1 MGYVDVGPM
10 RMFYDEQGPADA
22 PVLVLLHG
30 GMGIAADAVYGWAG
44 LAASFAEHFH
54 LVLVDHRG
62 HGRTTNPAG
71 WQTFSQL
78 GDDLNA
84 LIEHLARGPVHLA
97 GISDGGVMALDQ
109 ALRRPATVR
118 SLVLIGT
125 NYCVDESTL
134 GEVDS
139 IDADVID
146 GNYPDLAAKFARDH
160 DDGKHPGFWKE
171 LIAQIVDNNRLNP
184 SWTLADLRQVRSPT
198 LLIAGENDPFAN
210 TTQMVVMKSEIPDAE
225 WLIVNHSG
233 HAVHSERPEIVG
245 PQIVDFL
252 LRHT

>member
-134 GEVDS
+134 GEVNS
-139 IDADVID
+139 IDADVIERQL
-146 GNYPDLAAKFARDH
+146 PR
-160 DDGKHPGFWKE
+160 P
-171 LIAQIVDNNRLNP
+171 R
-184 SWTLADLRQVRSPT
+184 RQVRPRPRRWQAPRILEGADRPDRRQQPAQPVMDGWPT
-198 LLIAGENDPFAN
+198 CGRSAAP
-210 TTQMVVMKSEIPDAE
+210 
-225 WLIVNHSG
+225 
-233 HAVHSERPEIVG
+233 RC
-245 PQIVDFL
+245 
-252 LRHT
+252 